1 MVLRQ
6 SSRIPLLVICGPT
19 ASGKT
24 ALALE
29 LAERWPF
36 EVVSADSRQVYRTMD
51 IGTAKPT
58 PAELRRLRHHLVDVV
73 DPEDEFSAADF
84 VRLGHAAIADVVA
97 RGKLPVLVGGTG
109 LYIQALTEGLLD
121 APGADAELRRQLL
134 ADEAAGGAGTLHRR
148 LAAVDPVSAA
158 RLPPRN
164 LVRIVRALEVY
175 QLSGRP
181 LSDLQAEHG
190 FADQPYRLL
199 VLGLTA
205 AREELYRRI
214 DRRSEQMFAAGLI
227 EETRAL
233 LERSVPPE
241 CKSLRT
247 IGYREVVRLL
257 SGDIDQATAL
267 TLVQR
272 ETRRYAKRQLTWFAK
287 TPEII
292 WVDSS
297 QEFGK
302 IPSLIEHFYAS

>member
-1 MVLRQ
+1 MAVSQ
-6 SSRIPLLVICGPT
+6 STRIPLLVICGPT

-36 EVVSADSRQVYRTMD
+36 EVISADSRQVYRSMD

-58 PAELRRLRHHLVDVV
+58 PDELRRLRHHLVDVV
-73 DPEDEFSAADF
+73 DPEDDFSAADF
-84 VRLGHAAIADVVA
+84 VRLGHAAIAAVVA

-134 ADEAAGGAGTLHRR
+134 AAEAAGGAGTLHRR

-214 DRRSEQMFAAGLI
+214 DRRSEQMFTAGLI

-233 LERSVPPE
+233 LARGVAPE
-241 CKSLRT
+241 CKGLRT

-267 TLVQR
+267 ALVQR

-297 QEFGK
+297 REFGK